1 MIIIK
6 KCGTTPEIIHALRPK
21 EVFVFGSNLAGIH
34 GAGAA
39 YLAKKW
45 GAFDGRGIG
54 LSGQTYAIPTKDH
67 AISSLSLGDILCHI
81 EDFYSFAQANPQLE
95 FLVTK
100 IGCGLA
106 GYSVKDI
113 APLFFAEFLTLEN
126 ISLPHEFIEIII
138 EKSEGE
144 S

>member
-1 MIIIK
+1 MIK
-6 KCGTTPEIIHALRPK
+6 KCGTTPETIHALRPK

-39 YLAKKW
+39 HLAKKW
-45 GAFDGRGIG
+45 GAHDGRGIG

-67 AISSLSLGDILCHI
+67 AIQSLTPPDIRCHI
-81 EDFYSFAQANPQLE
+81 EDFHEFAEANPQLD

-106 GYSVKDI
+106 GFAPQQI
-113 APLFFAEFLTLEN
+113 APLFHPNFLGLAN
-126 ISLPHEFIEIII
+126 VCLPYEFINILIDRQEAT
-138 EKSEGE
+138 
-144 S
+144 